1 MNRRATALL
10 MAACLT
16 APAAL
21 AETLCRQALALGL
34 DVSGSVDEEEYRL
47 QLDGLAAALRAPQVQ
62 EAFLAMPQA
71 PVELAI
77 FEWSGLNQHR
87 LLLDWT
93 AITDAETLGRIS
105 ARLRGT
111 FGSYTDPS
119 TAIGAAMVFGAGLL
133 DRRQN
138 CWKRTLDI
146 SGDGPANI
154 GPAPGMIP
162 DAVVGDITINGLVI
176 IPASRAN
183 TTKNL
188 NNVKT
193 LFEYYETRVIRGPG
207 AFVEAADDFEDFENA
222 MTRKLLRELAD
233 LTLSQA
239 PRCFRP
245 GIYPCVNRYSG
256 SDRSS
261 SVPPG
266 AATR

>member
-1 MNRRATALL
+1 MIGRAIAFAMT
-10 MAACLT
+10 ACLA
-16 APAAL
+16 APALGADL
-21 AETLCRQALALGL
+21 ACRQALALGL

-87 LLLDWT
+87 LLVDWT
-93 AITDAETLGRIS
+93 PVTDAETLGRIS

-133 DRRQN
+133 DQRRN
-138 CWKRTLDI
+138 CWQHTLDI

-154 GPAPGMIP
+154 GPAPGLIP
-162 DAVVGDITINGLVI
+162 DAVLGGITINGLVI
-176 IPASRAN
+176 TPASRAN

-188 NNVKT
+188 RNVKT
-193 LFEYYETRVIRGPG
+193 LLEYYQAQVTRGPG
-207 AFVEAADDFEDFENA
+207 AFVETADDFADFESA
-222 MTRKLLRELAD
+222 MTRKLLRELAG
-233 LTLSQA
+233 LSLSQA
-239 PRCFRP
+239 SP
-245 GIYPCVNRYSG
+245 VS
-256 SDRSS
+256 
-261 SVPPG
+261 PPG
-266 AATR
+266 DEPLPQ

>member
-1 MNRRATALL
+1 MIRRAIAFAT
-10 MAACLT
+10 AACLA
-16 APAAL
+16 APALGADL
-21 AETLCRQALALGL
+21 ACRQALALGL

-87 LLLDWT
+87 LLVDWT
-93 AITDAETLGRIS
+93 PVTDAETLGRIS

-133 DRRQN
+133 DQRQN
-138 CWKRTLDI
+138 CWQHTLDI

-154 GPAPGMIP
+154 GPAPGLIP
-162 DAVVGDITINGLVI
+162 DAVLGGITINGLVI
-176 IPASRAN
+176 TPASRAN

-188 NNVKT
+188 RNVKT
-193 LFEYYETRVIRGPG
+193 LLEYYQAQVTRGPG
-207 AFVEAADDFEDFENA
+207 AFVETADDFADFENA
-222 MTRKLLRELAD
+222 MTRKLLRELAG
-233 LTLSQA
+233 LSLSKA
-239 PRCFRP
+239 SPVSSP
-245 GIYPCVNRYSG
+245 GDEPL
-256 SDRSS
+256 
-261 SVPPG
+261 PQ
-266 AATR
+266 